1 MGRSNDDYPD
11 HHRRAIITKVV
22 LSVVL
27 MVLVVVDF
35 HLLWRLWTEG
45 SIL

>member
-11 HHRRAIITKVV
+11 PHRRAVVTKVI
-22 LSVVL
+22 LGI
-27 MVLVVVDF
+27 VLVVLVAVDF